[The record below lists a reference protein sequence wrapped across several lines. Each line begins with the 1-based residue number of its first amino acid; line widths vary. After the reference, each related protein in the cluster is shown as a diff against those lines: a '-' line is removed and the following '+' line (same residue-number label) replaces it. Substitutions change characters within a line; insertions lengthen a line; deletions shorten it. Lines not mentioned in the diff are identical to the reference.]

1 MNTYTIRFIGRKI
14 HAIGEF
20 YPCTAT
26 RTAENVDAAI
36 LALYDEYDHVQQPK
50 IISFKEGS

>member
-14 HAIGEF
+14 HAIGAF
-20 YPCTAT
+20 YPYTTT

-36 LALYDEYDHVQQPK
+36 IALYDEYEHIQQPT
-50 IISFKEGS
+50 IISFTEGA